1 MDDVPRISEA
11 EWDVMEVLWDRSPLS
26 ATEVAEALA
35 ERRDWSPTT
44 IKTMLARLVRKGAL
58 ETAQDGRRY
67 LYSPAVTRETCRAA
81 ATETFVE
88 RVMGGSA
95 SPLLAWF
102 VEQERLDADELDELR
117 RLIDE
122 APPSKRRKR

>member
-1 MDDVPRISEA
+1 
-11 EWDVMEVLWDRSPLS
+11 ME
-26 ATEVAEALA
+26 
-35 ERRDWSPTT
+35 
-44 IKTMLARLVRKGAL
+44 
-58 ETAQDGRRY
+58 ETKE
-67 LYSPAVTRETCRAA
+67 RETSSRIYRSR
-81 ATETFVE
+81 EDRVL